1 MFLGRVVE
9 SYRRL
14 FSLFVSRV
22 VAPVP
27 VPEVCPKLQLKRKQ
41 EVAAAFTSYFH

>member
-14 FSLFVSRV
+14 FSLFVSR